1 MATRV
6 QVVFDCADV
15 EKVGK
20 FWAEALGYIEQ
31 PPPEGFPT
39 WSDFLT
45 SINVPEDQWDSGY
58 AVVDP
63 AGEGPRL
70 FFQKVPEPKSTKN
83 RVHLDLNVGG
93 GPDVPLGQRRA
104 VVEAEAQRLIALG
117 ATFVRLDED
126 EGFHIS
132 LLDVEGN
139 EFDVQ

>member
-15 EKVGK
+15 QKVGA

-31 PPPEGFPT
+31 PPPEGFAT
-39 WSDFLT
+39 WDDFLT
-45 SINVPEDQWDSGY
+45 SIDVPQDEWDSGY
-58 AVVDP
+58 AIVDP

-93 GPDVPLGQRRA
+93 GPDVPLEQRQA
-104 VVEAEAQRLIALG
+104 VVEAEARRLIGLG
-117 ATFVRLDED
+117 ATFVRRVQD